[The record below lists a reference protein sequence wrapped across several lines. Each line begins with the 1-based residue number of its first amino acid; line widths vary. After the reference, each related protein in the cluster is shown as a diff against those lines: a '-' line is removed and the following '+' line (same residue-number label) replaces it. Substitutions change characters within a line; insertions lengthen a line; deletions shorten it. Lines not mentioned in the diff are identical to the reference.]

1 MEVVLALL
9 SIAGNLLSQV
19 SFFQNFSFYGFC
31 PQLHPCSSNGLC
43 NNLVVPPG
51 FCASSV
57 MSDISYI
64 ALFLVVFNV
73 IGFIWFSLVDFI
85 KAKTVHNGKA

>member
-1 MEVVLALL
+1 
-9 SIAGNLLSQV
+9 
-19 SFFQNFSFYGFC
+19 
-31 PQLHPCSSNGLC
+31 
-43 NNLVVPPG
+43 VVPPG